1 MTSSWALEDYGRR
14 MARYGLRPAV
24 LALGAAVAL
33 GLAGRVAVH
42 GSDGALAA
50 AGHAAL
56 ALGAPW
62 LVVAWLV
69 GAGVGSRA
77 GGALA
82 GAFALAL
89 GTGAWYLLTVAA
101 GGRAAVYY
109 AFPVAPAWALVA
121 AGAGAAF
128 GVAGAAW
135 RSGRVSALALPA
147 GALAGEALLLAG
159 EWSGRAAR
167 TVLTLE
173 LALGAALVVFAAR
186 RRPSVVLVAA
196 VAAAA
201 FAIGEGAVREALR
214 SAGWLGR

>member
-1 MTSSWALEDYGRR
+1 
-14 MARYGLRPAV
+14 MARHGVRPLV
-24 LALGAAVAL
+24 LALVAALAL

-42 GSDGALAA
+42 GSNGAFAA

-69 GAGVGSRA
+69 GACVGARA
-77 GGALA
+77 AGALA
-82 GAFALAL
+82 GGFALAL
-89 GTGAWYLLTVAA
+89 GTTSWYLLTVA
-101 GGRAAVYY
+101 GGGWAAVYY

-128 GVAGAAW
+128 GAAGAAW
-135 RSGRVSALALPA
+135 RSGRVLALALPA

-159 EWSGRAAR
+159 EWGGRAAR
-167 TVLTLE
+167 AVVTLE
-173 LALGAALVVFAAR
+173 LALGVALVVVASRR
-186 RRPSVVLVAA
+186 RRPAVV

-201 FAIGEGAVREALR
+201 AAVAFAVGEGAVRDALR
-214 SAGWLGR
+214 GAGWLGR

>member
-1 MTSSWALEDYGRR
+1 
-14 MARYGLRPAV
+14 MARHGVRPAV
-24 LALGAAVAL
+24 LALGAALAL
-33 GLAGRVAVH
+33 GVAGRVAVH
-42 GSDGALAA
+42 TSGGALAA

-69 GAGVGSRA
+69 GALAGSRA
-77 GGALA
+77 AGALA
-82 GAFALAL
+82 GGFALAL
-89 GTGAWYLLTVAA
+89 GTGAWYVLTVAA
-101 GGRAAVYY
+101 GGRAAVFY
-109 AFPVAPAWALVA
+109 AFPVAPAWAFVA

-128 GVAGAAW
+128 GLAGAAW

-159 EWSGRAAR
+159 EWGGRAAR
-167 TVLTLE
+167 AVLTLE

-186 RRPSVVLVAA
+186 RRPSVVALAVVAA
-196 VAAAA
+196 VA
-201 FAIGEGAVREALR
+201 FAVGEGAVRDALR